1 MFQFLAEFLVKYFS
15 FFNIF
20 KYITF
25 RSCAGLFTSFFIM
38 LIYGNRF
45 IQYLSSFQKNGQPIR
60 NDGPES
66 HFLTKK
72 GTPCMGG
79 VLIII
84 SIIISTIFWA
94 NLKNAYIL
102 LLSFVLVSFGFL
114 GGIDDYNKLKL
125 NSSKGISAKLKF
137 TLQFLLSAL
146 SVLIISYISTNNHST
161 TLVFPFFKNLII
173 DLGYFYFIFGVC
185 VITGSSNAVNL
196 TDGLDGLAI
205 GPIIISLAFFAII
218 SYLVGN
224 VVFSNYLKLVYVQNS
239 GEISVFCS
247 AMIGAGLG
255 FLWYNA
261 PPAKVFMG
269 DTGSLAL
276 GAVIGTISVITKNEI
291 ILFITGFVFAF
302 EAISVIL
309 QVSSYKLR
317 GKRIFKMAPI
327 HHHFEKI
334 GWSEPTIVIRFWIL
348 AIIFALIGLFSLKI
362 R

>member
-1 MFQFLAEFLVKYFS
+1 MFQILAEFLVKYLS

-20 KYITF
+20 RYITF
-25 RSCAGLFTSFFIM
+25 RTIGALFTAFLIM
-38 LIYGNRF
+38 LIYGNKF
-45 IQYLSSFQKNGQPIR
+45 ISYLSSIQKNGQPIR
-60 NDGPES
+60 DDGPEN
-66 HFLTKK
+66 HCITKK

-84 SIIISTIFWA
+84 AIIISTFLWA
-94 NLKNAYIL
+94 NIKNVYIL
-102 LLSFVLVSFGFL
+102 LLSFILIVFGL
-114 GGIDDYNKLKL
+114 IGGIDDYRKLKY
-125 NSSKGISAKLKF
+125 NTSKGVSAKVKF
-137 TLQFLLSAL
+137 LLQFIFSAIA
-146 SVLIISYISTNNHST
+146 IIFISSYSIKSQSTA
-161 TLVFPFFKNLII
+161 LVFPFFKNLTI
-173 DLGYFYFIFGVC
+173 DLGVFYFIFGIC

-205 GPIIISLAFFAII
+205 GPIIISAVFFAII
-218 SYLVGN
+218 AYLVGN
-224 VVFSNYLKLVYVQNS
+224 IVFANYLNLLYVKNS
-239 GEISVFCS
+239 AEIAIFCAS
-247 AMIGAGLG
+247 IIGAGLG

-276 GAVIGTISVITKNEI
+276 GAVIGTISVITKNEL
-291 ILFITGFVFAF
+291 ILFITGFVFVF

-309 QVSSYKLR
+309 QVGSFKLR

-334 GWSEPTIVIRFWIL
+334 GWSEATIVIRFWIL
-348 AIIFALIGLFSLKI
+348 AIILALIGLSSLKI